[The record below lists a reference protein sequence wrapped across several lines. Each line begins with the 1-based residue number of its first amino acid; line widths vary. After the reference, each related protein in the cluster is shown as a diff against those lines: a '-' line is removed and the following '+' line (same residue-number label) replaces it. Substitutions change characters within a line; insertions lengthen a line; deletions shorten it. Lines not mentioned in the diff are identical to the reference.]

1 IREDKGKSGDA
12 VAAALKWSPSKI
24 SRYERA
30 RTGLRPREV
39 ERLLDYYQITGSHRE
54 LLLRLAED
62 ATQKGWW
69 EEFTDSLSEDYK
81 QFIGLEHEA
90 ASMSIWHV
98 DVVPGLLQTED
109 YARHIISSYS
119 RVEPIPP
126 AMIER
131 LVRVRMRR
139 QQVLNHD
146 GLQLS
151 VVLDESV
158 LKRRIGDDTGMYDQL
173 RRLAREAERP
183 NLTLQILP
191 LNARHV
197 IFGESFAI
205 FGFGYDSEA
214 MMQDVVITE
223 QLRNSFI
230 LEGERET
237 YLHRIAFQMLADASL
252 DPVKSRELI
261 LDTAESCWSGAR
273 RPAHVSPPGGPPGR
287 QVVAQPPLA
296 GGEHHPARPRP
307 ARALVAGQARDR
319 VGGFRGERRGQ
330 NRAVLDR
337 LAGSLPEV
345 REHRMRGVAQ
355 DGDPAARPPR
365 DRVAIVKR
373 PLVPGARGGEQAEQG
388 LVPAGITL
396 EHLLAAALR
405 DPRLVPVAGIVVV
418 ADNVDQFLAPQRV
431 QHDRA
436 VRAEP
441 LGPVGGRTDAADGF
455 GPDDAAIADLPGEPG
470 VVRAEQAGA
479 HR

>member
-1 IREDKGKSGDA
+1 
-12 VAAALKWSPSKI
+12 
-24 SRYERA
+24 
-30 RTGLRPREV
+30 
-39 ERLLDYYQITGSHRE
+39 
-54 LLLRLAED
+54 
-62 ATQKGWW
+62 
-69 EEFTDSLSEDYK
+69 
-81 QFIGLEHEA
+81 
-90 ASMSIWHV
+90 MSIWHV

-252 DPVKSRELI
+252 DPVKSRELV
-261 LDTAESCWSGAR
+261 LDTSESCWSGAR
-273 RPAHVSPPGGPPGR
+273 RPAHV
-287 QVVAQPPLA
+287 
-296 GGEHHPARPRP
+296 
-307 ARALVAGQARDR
+307 
-319 VGGFRGERRGQ
+319 
-330 NRAVLDR
+330 
-337 LAGSLPEV
+337 
-345 REHRMRGVAQ
+345 
-355 DGDPAARPPR
+355 
-365 DRVAIVKR
+365 
-373 PLVPGARGGEQAEQG
+373 
-388 LVPAGITL
+388 
-396 EHLLAAALR
+396 
-405 DPRLVPVAGIVVV
+405 
-418 ADNVDQFLAPQRV
+418 
-431 QHDRA
+431 
-436 VRAEP
+436 
-441 LGPVGGRTDAADGF
+441 
-455 GPDDAAIADLPGEPG
+455 
-470 VVRAEQAGA
+470 
-479 HR
+479 